1 MEFKKR
7 LDIISL
13 LNIIDEVGAELD
25 PYSAPDERMECIIN
39 SYEMLQNKEDTLDLL
54 KQYKDLLLD
63 YEENEVFKYLIEE
76 LERYA
81 KTWYEN

>member
-25 PYSAPDERMECIIN
+25 PYSAPDERIECIIN

-63 YEENEVFKYLIEE
+63 YEENEDFKYLIEE

>member
-63 YEENEVFKYLIEE
+63 YEENEDFKYLIEE
-76 LERYA
+76 LECYA

>member
-63 YEENEVFKYLIEE
+63 YEENEDFKYLIEE

>member
-7 LDIISL
+7 LDIIYL

-25 PYSAPDERMECIIN
+25 PYSAPDERIECIIN

-54 KQYKDLLLD
+54 KQYKDLLVD
-63 YEENEVFKYLIEE
+63 YEENENYLYLIDE
-76 LERYA
+76 LEHFI
-81 KTWYEN
+81 KMWYEN

>member
-63 YEENEVFKYLIEE
+63 YEENEDFKCLIEE